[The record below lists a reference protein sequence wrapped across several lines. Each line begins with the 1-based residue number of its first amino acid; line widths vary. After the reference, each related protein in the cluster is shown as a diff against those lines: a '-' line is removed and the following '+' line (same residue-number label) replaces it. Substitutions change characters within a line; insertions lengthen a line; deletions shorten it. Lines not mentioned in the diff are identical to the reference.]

1 MPSPELIYKKPFE
14 PISKY
19 EESTWLGND
28 TPIFENEFT
37 GVFKD
42 KYPCVKG
49 HTLFI
54 PKKDTPE
61 YIGESYKL
69 AYYCGKEWVK
79 EGKMAGFN
87 VGMNIG
93 NCAGQTIMWPHIH
106 FIPRHKGDSEKIG
119 GMRYAH
125 PDADHF
131 EYYSENDTY
140 GIKK

>member
-1 MPSPELIYKKPFE
+1 MPLPGPTYKKPFE
-14 PISKY
+14 TISKY

-28 TPIFENEFT
+28 TPIFENEYT

-61 YIGESYKL
+61 FIGESYKL
-69 AYYCGKEWVK
+69 AYYCGKEWIK

-87 VGMNIG
+87 VGMNMG
-93 NCAGQTIMWPHIH
+93 RCAGQTIMWPHIH
-106 FIPRHKGDSEKIG
+106 FIPRHKGDSDKIG

-140 GIKK
+140 KSKD

>member
-1 MPSPELIYKKPFE
+1 MPSPELTYKKPFE
-14 PISKY
+14 EISKY

-28 TPIFENEFT
+28 TPIFENEYT

-49 HTLFI
+49 HTLVI
-54 PKKDTPE
+54 PKKDSPE
-61 YIGESYKL
+61 FIGESYKL
-69 AYYCGKEWVK
+69 AYYCGKEWIK

-93 NCAGQTIMWPHIH
+93 NCAGQTITWPHIH
-106 FIPRHKGDSEKIG
+106 FIPRHKGDSAKIG

-140 GIKK
+140 KSKD